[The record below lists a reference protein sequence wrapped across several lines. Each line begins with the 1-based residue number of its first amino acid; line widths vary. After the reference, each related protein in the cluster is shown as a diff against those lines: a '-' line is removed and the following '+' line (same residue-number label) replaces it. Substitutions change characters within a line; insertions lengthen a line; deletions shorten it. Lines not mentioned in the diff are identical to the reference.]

1 MAIYYLDVDD
11 EITSAAARIRDS
23 SDSRIALV
31 LSVGSRVATS
41 RINFRLLAGEAKHR
55 NKRLAIIASDPSVQS
70 VARSAELPVYASV
83 GDYEKAEMAVA
94 GASAVSGKTAIPVAG
109 ALDELALTMSAGPAP
124 ARGAVRGATRIPG
137 APPPVAG
144 STREKSRVPW
154 SMIAGVAFL
163 ILVLLAASGFFF
175 FPGATVVLTLK
186 GESLGPV
193 TVSVKVD
200 PAAAA
205 TNYQAGI
212 VPGVRKN
219 FPVQAADTFPATG
232 QNVVETAATGTVT
245 FTSIDTVSAVTVITG
260 TQIGTANGIEFTTTS
275 TVNVPKATVS
285 GDHITRG
292 TADAPV
298 IAVVKGTTG
307 NVPAGSIVKEP
318 SDLATFGISVT
329 NKQATTGGTR
339 EVTPKVQQSDIDA
352 AEAAMWSKLDTSFQ
366 TAWKAPGAAPSG
378 SRLFAESANLG
389 VATCSPDPNGLL
401 DQVAATFQL
410 DCRATGSVTMAD
422 LTAVA
427 DLVKKRAGAS
437 VKSGY
442 SLVDASLTTKTA
454 LGSLQGSALVLP
466 VTAQGI
472 QVPALDPDVLRA
484 AIKGKSVDEAK
495 VYLSQFGDVDI
506 SMFPGWSSTM
516 PSFDFRLDIQIVD
529 PTATGAASPNAGAGT
544 SQPTKAPAQRAS
556 GTPGHTAVPSSPGE
570 STPTP
575 GSIPT
580 PTPAPSDTPIGSPS
594 ASPAGS

>member
-23 SDSRIALV
+23 SDSRVALV

-109 ALDELALTMSAGPAP
+109 ALDELASTMGVGPAP
-124 ARGAVRGATRIPG
+124 ARGAVRGGSRIPG

-154 SMIAGVAFL
+154 PMIAGVAFL
-163 ILVLLAASGFFF
+163 VLVLLAAGGFFF
-175 FPGATVVLTLK
+175 FPGATVVLTLR

-219 FPVQAADTFPATG
+219 FPVEAADTFPATG
-232 QNVVETAATGTVT
+232 QNIVETAATGTVT
-245 FTSIDTVSAVTVITG
+245 FTSKNTDHTVLVAAGTRVSTAGSIAFLTTKAVTV
-260 TQIGTANGIEFTTTS
+260 
-275 TVNVPKATVS
+275 PKADFDTHVT
-285 GDHITRG
+285 GKV
-292 TADAPV
+292 DAPV
-298 IAVVKGTTG
+298 QAVEKGLAG
-307 NVPAGSIVKEP
+307 NVDSGQIVRLPVVLSEQ
-318 SDLATFGISVT
+318 SVT
-329 NKQATTGGTR
+329 VNNAAPTTGGTH
-339 EVTPKVQQSDIDA
+339 EVTPKIQQSDIDA
-352 AEAAMWSKLDTSFQ
+352 AEAAMWSKLDASFQ

-472 QVPALDPDVLRA
+472 QVPALAPDVLRA

-495 VYLSQFGDVDI
+495 AYLSQFGEVDI

-529 PTATGAASPNAGAGT
+529 PTATGAVSASGGAGT
-544 SQPTKAPAQRAS
+544 SQPTKAPALRAS
-556 GTPGHTAVPSSPGE
+556 GTPGQTAVPSSPGE
-570 STPTP
+570 STAAL
-575 GSIPT
+575 GSIPA

-594 ASPAGS
+594 ASPAAS